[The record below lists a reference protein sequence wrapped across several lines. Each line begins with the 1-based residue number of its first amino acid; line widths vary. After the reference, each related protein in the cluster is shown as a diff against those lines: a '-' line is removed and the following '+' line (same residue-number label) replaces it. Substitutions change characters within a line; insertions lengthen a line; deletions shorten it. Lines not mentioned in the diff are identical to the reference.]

1 MPPVISL
8 AAARQ
13 HPAATAEFAPQPHR
27 SALRLGEQ
35 LLVAGAVTPEAL
47 ERALADHA
55 RMEVQL
61 GELLIAEG
69 DATADAVAEALCRQ
83 FGTGRAD
90 FAAYP
95 PDPRLIDILGVRT
108 CLKKGLLPWRRFA
121 GATLIATAHPN
132 RFEQLAPTL
141 PADLTPAIMVICRED
156 ELQQALASCRSE
168 VLAHA
173 AETRVPEQESC
184 RAWLRAG
191 PRTAVLI
198 ALAALGLL
206 AALAPLTV
214 LGVLTL
220 WALGWMLAGSLLKAA
235 AALSQARAL
244 IRDRSALPQ
253 AAPIIARLPRISILV
268 PLFRESAIAPRLIAR
283 LSRLDYPR
291 ALLDICLVTE
301 AGDDD
306 THAMLDATPLPPWM
320 RRVTVPEGA
329 LKTKPR
335 ALNYALDFCRGSIV
349 GIYDAEDAPA
359 PDQLRKVVAHFHSCG
374 PNVAVVQGVLDFYNP
389 RANWLA
395 RCFSIEY
402 AAWFRVVLPGLAR
415 LGVPVPLGGTTLFFR
430 RRVLEEL
437 GGWDAHNVTE
447 DADLGLRL
455 ARHGYRTEFLDSVTE
470 EEANCRAWP
479 WVRQRS
485 RWLKGY
491 AMTWATHMRRP
502 DLLLRQ
508 FGPLGF
514 FGMQVLFLG
523 TLTQFALMP
532 LIWSFWLLPLGI
544 THPLAQAVPA
554 GGFAVLFALFI
565 AAELVTLGVGA
576 MGLSR
581 AGKRGLIPWLPT
593 LHLYFPL
600 AAIASY
606 KAVWE
611 VAARPFFWDKTR
623 HGLDGA
629 HRGQTASTRAHVRA
643 AIARAGAV
651 DVKHGGGQAADAVQ
665 PWAIRASASW
675 RRRVSKASE
684 M

>member
-13 HPAATAEFAPQPHR
+13 RPAETAEHCSQHR
-27 SALRLGEQ
+27 SALRLGEH
-35 LLVAGAVTPEAL
+35 LRAAGTVRPEAL

-55 RMEVQL
+55 RMDVRL

-69 DATADAVAEALCRQ
+69 EASAEEVTQALCAQ
-83 FGTGRAD
+83 YGTGRAD
-90 FAAYP
+90 FAAFP
-95 PDPRLIDILGVRT
+95 PDPRLIDVIGAQR
-108 CLKKGLLPWRRFA
+108 CLHRGILPWRRFA
-121 GATLIATAHPN
+121 GATLIATSRPD

-141 PADLTPAIMVICRED
+141 PDELTPAIMVICRED
-156 ELQQALASCRSE
+156 ELQAALADRRAPLL
-168 VLAHA
+168 VAA
-173 AETRVPEQESC
+173 AETRVPESESC

-191 PRTAVLI
+191 PRAAVVG
-198 ALAALGLL
+198 ALVLLGLL
-206 AALAPLTV
+206 AALAPVTV
-214 LGVLTL
+214 LAVLTL
-220 WALGWMLAGSLLKAA
+220 WTVGWMALGSLLKAL
-235 AALSQARAL
+235 AALTQAHALRRA
-244 IRDRSALPQ
+244 RR
-253 AAPIIARLPRISILV
+253 APPPEAPTIARLPRISILV
-268 PLFRESAIAPRLIAR
+268 PLFRETELASRLIRR

-301 AGDDD
+301 EGDAA
-306 THAMLDATPLPPWM
+306 TQATLDAAQLPPWM
-320 RRVTVPEGA
+320 RRVTVPGGA

-335 ALNYALDFCRGSIV
+335 ALNYALDFCHGSIV

-359 PDQLRKVVAHFHSCG
+359 TDQLRRVVEHFHSCG
-374 PNVAVVQGVLDFYNP
+374 PDVAVLQGVLDFYNF

-395 RCFSIEY
+395 RCFAIEY

-430 RRVLEEL
+430 RRVLEDL

-491 AMTWATHMRRP
+491 ALTWATHMRRP
-502 DLLLRQ
+502 DRLLRQ
-508 FGPLGF
+508 FEPLGF
-514 FGMQVLFLG
+514 LGMQVLFLG
-523 TLTQFALMP
+523 TLTQFVFMP
-532 LIWSFWLLPLGI
+532 LIWSFWALPLGLG
-544 THPLAQAVPA
+544 HPLQHVLPA
-554 GGFAVLFALFI
+554 GSMAALFAVFI
-565 AAELVTLGVGA
+565 GSELVTLGVGA
-576 MGLSR
+576 MGVTR
-581 AGKRGLIPWLPT
+581 AGKRRLIPWLPT

-600 AAIASY
+600 AAFASY

-611 VAARPFFWDKTR
+611 MAAKPFFWDKTR
-623 HGLDGA
+623 HGLDGPDDMRA
-629 HRGQTASTRAHVRA
+629 NAARAHVDA

-651 DVKHGGGQAADAVQ
+651 DVTAPAPVPADQ
-665 PWAIRASASW
+665 PSAINASASW
-675 RRRVSKASE
+675 RSRASNAIE

>member
-1 MPPVISL
+1 MGEHLL
-8 AAARQ
+8 A
-13 HPAATAEFAPQPHR
+13 
-27 SALRLGEQ
+27 
-35 LLVAGAVTPEAL
+35 AGAVAPEAL
-47 ERALADHA
+47 DRALADHA

-61 GELLIAEG
+61 GELLVAEG
-69 DATADAVAEALCRQ
+69 DTTAEDVAEALCRQ

-95 PDPRLIDILGVRT
+95 PDPRLIDVLGART
-108 CLKKGLLPWRRFA
+108 CLKQGLLPWRRFA
-121 GATLIATAHPN
+121 GATLIATSRPD

-141 PADLTPAIMVICRED
+141 PPDLAPAIMVICRED
-156 ELQQALASCRSE
+156 ELQAALAGCRAD
-168 VLAHA
+168 VLARA
-173 AETRVPEQESC
+173 AETRVPEHESC

-191 PRTAVLI
+191 PRAALMAMLAVI
-198 ALAALGLL
+198 GLAAV
-206 AALAPLTV
+206 LAPLTV
-214 LGVLTL
+214 LTVLTL
-220 WALGWMLAGSLLKAA
+220 WALGWMLAGSLLRAV
-235 AALSQARAL
+235 AALTQARAL
-244 IRDRSALPQ
+244 MRARHMPPPV
-253 AAPIIARLPRISILV
+253 APTIARLPRISILV
-268 PLFRESAIAPRLIAR
+268 PLFRESEIAPRLIAR

-301 AGDDD
+301 AGDEE
-306 THAMLDATPLPPWM
+306 TRAMLDATPLPPWM
-320 RRVTVPEGA
+320 RRLSVPAGA

-335 ALNYALDFCRGSIV
+335 ALNYALDFCRGSII

-374 PNVAVVQGVLDFYNP
+374 PDVAVVQGVLDFYNP

-395 RCFSIEY
+395 RCFTIEY

-430 RRVLEEL
+430 RRVLEDL

-470 EEANCRAWP
+470 EEANCRTWP

-491 AMTWATHMRRP
+491 AMTWATHMRHP
-502 DLLLRQ
+502 VLLLRQ

-514 FGMQVLFLG
+514 VGMQVLFLG

-532 LIWSFWLLPLGI
+532 LIWSFWLLPMGV
-544 THPLAQAVPA
+544 THPLTQVIPA
-554 GGFAVLFALFI
+554 GGFVALFALFI

-576 MGLSR
+576 MGLER

-593 LHLYFPL
+593 LHLYCPL

-606 KAVWE
+606 KALWE
-611 VAARPFFWDKTR
+611 MAVRPFYWDKTR
-623 HGLDGA
+623 HGLDEPEG
-629 HRGQTASTRAHVRA
+629 GETAAAAATRARVRA
-643 AIARAGAV
+643 ALARGGAV
-651 DVKHGGGQAADAVQ
+651 DVGRHAGKEQAGPQ
-665 PWAIRASASW
+665 PSPIRASASW
-675 RRRVSKASE
+675 RRRASKASE